1 MTIVLSGRDLT
12 VMQVV
17 AVARLGEAVA
27 LAPAARRAVR
37 QARAVVQEVLPT
49 RVSAELASS
58 VRAGGI
64 EDRATNDLRALD
76 GHSKLGLGT
85 GRADQLARE
94 LAGDK
99 IS

>member
-1 MTIVLSGRDLT
+1 M
-12 VMQVV
+12 
-17 AVARLGEAVA
+17 
-27 LAPAARRAVR
+27 R
-37 QARAVVQEVLPT
+37 QSRAVVQEVLPT

-58 VRAGGI
+58 VRAGSI
-64 EDRATNDLRALD
+64 EDRATIDLRALAGPD